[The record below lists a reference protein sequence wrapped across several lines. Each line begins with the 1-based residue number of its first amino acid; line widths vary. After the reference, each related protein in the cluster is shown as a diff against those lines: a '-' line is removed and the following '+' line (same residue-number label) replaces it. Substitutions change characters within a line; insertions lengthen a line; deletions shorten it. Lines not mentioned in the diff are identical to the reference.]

1 MYSSSTLFTY
11 IQRTNYGKVINNL
24 MSYCPIRKVWPQNNA
39 IMYFERNK
47 EFCAN
52 NSREKWQFFANTM
65 RKRIIKLFNK

>member
-1 MYSSSTLFTY
+1 MVEKETFSIFKVWSEYDIEEDVYIKLISTLFTY

-47 EFCAN
+47 ELC
-52 NSREKWQFFANTM
+52 K
-65 RKRIIKLFNK
+65 